1 MDSPGLPQPR
11 RFKGSDRVAL
21 YIAADGKCEDCGTD
35 LEPGWHADHVKPHSR
50 GGPTDVINGQALCP
64 PCNLKKGARMTTW
77 PGPDLRDWQ
86 REALDTYI
94 ARSAPDFL
102 AVATPGAGKTTF
114 ALRLAHELLESGI
127 VERIVVVVPTEHLK
141 AQWANAAHRCGINLD
156 PTTKN
161 ASGLEVASDYRG
173 AALTYAQVSAE
184 PGLHRMGC
192 GRRRTLVILDEVH
205 HAGDEK
211 AWGEAARR
219 AFESAERRLLLSGTP
234 FRSDNNPIP
243 FVTYDASGKS
253 TADYTYGY
261 GRAIRDSVCRQVDFH
276 FYDGEMKWMDAGV
289 VTSSANLSADLA
301 NGDVSAAL
309 ETALDP
315 ATGWM
320 RGVLQVADAAL
331 TDLRQEV
338 PNAGGLLIAYRASH
352 ARAYAQMLA
361 QITGE
366 EPVVVLSEDG
376 PAANASI
383 ERFSKSTTRWLIAVR
398 MVSEGVDVPR
408 LAVGV
413 YGTKTKT
420 EMFFRQAVGRFVR
433 RGPDEEHAAIV
444 FAPALKGLRIMA
456 AQIEQEIQHE
466 IDRDLDEKEHEG
478 GGGQGQLSLIP
489 NVPIDASEPVF
500 DRVIHGGQEYTS
512 EENTQ
517 AEALLRKHGFPASS
531 LPALRKLVR
540 EDLASPRPVAVPQAV
555 AEAAHAPVYQV
566 KKNLKAQLT
575 KLARRLAIATKV
587 EHQTIQYEVNQAI
600 GVRRRSDATTEQ
612 LKNGIAYVNKRLGD
626 MR

>member
-1 MDSPGLPQPR
+1 
-11 RFKGSDRVAL
+11 
-21 YIAADGKCEDCGTD
+21 
-35 LEPGWHADHVKPHSR
+35 
-50 GGPTDVINGQALCP
+50 
-64 PCNLKKGARMTTW
+64 MTTW

-94 ARSAPDFL
+94 ARSTPDFL
-102 AVATPGAGKTTF
+102 TVATPGAGKTTF

-141 AQWANAAHRCGINLD
+141 TQWANSAHRCGINID

-161 ASGLEVASDYRG
+161 ASGLEVATDYRG

-219 AFESAERRLLLSGTP
+219 SFEPAERRLLLSGTP
-234 FRSDNNPIP
+234 FRSDNNAIP
-243 FVTYDASGKS
+243 FVNYDDNGKS

-261 GRAIRDSVCRQVDFH
+261 GRAIRDNVCRQVDFH

-301 NGDVSAAL
+301 NGDISAAL
-309 ETALDP
+309 DTALDP
-315 ATGWM
+315 TTGWM

-331 TDLRQEV
+331 TDLRREV
-338 PNAGGLLIAYRASH
+338 PNAGGLLIAYRGMH
-352 ARAYAQMLA
+352 ARAYARMLA

-376 PAANASI
+376 PAANAAI
-383 ERFSKSTTRWLIAVR
+383 ERFSASTTRWLIAVR

-456 AQIEQEIQHE
+456 AQIEQEIKHE
-466 IDRDLDEKEHEG
+466 IDRDLTETEQEG
-478 GGGQGQLSLIP
+478 GGGQGQQISLIP
-489 NVPIDASEPVF
+489 NVPLDASAPVF

-512 EENTQ
+512 EENAQ

-566 KKNLKAQLT
+566 KKNLRAQLT
-575 KLARRLAIATKV
+575 KLSRRLAIATKT
-587 EHQTIQYEVNQAI
+587 EHQTVQYEINQAMD
-600 GVRRRSDATTEQ
+600 VRRRSDATTEQ
-612 LKNGIAYVNKRLGD
+612 LKKGIAYVTKRLGD
-626 MR
+626 MG